1 MHAVPMP
8 VPVPEPRVP
17 GFAITAAVLAC
28 TGALPWIFF
37 IWLLDALARE
47 IEGHSY
53 WWLYPFLAVPAALFG
68 GTVWLLCRRHWLP
81 LAIACGL
88 ASAMFF
94 FLVYEVVVD
103 DVTAVFPLYAAPPL
117 LALPFVVHPSVRR
130 WAAQQQVGPSVAY
143 PG

>member
-1 MHAVPMP
+1 MHP
-8 VPVPEPRVP
+8 VPLPVPDQRVP

-28 TGALPWIFF
+28 IGAMPWIFF
-37 IWLLDALARE
+37 IWLLDALARD
-47 IEGHSY
+47 IEGHGY

-68 GTVWLLCRRHWLP
+68 GSVWLLCRRHWLP

-94 FLVYEVVVD
+94 VLVYEQMVHGMTGL
-103 DVTAVFPLYAAPPL
+103 TAPYAAPPL

-130 WAAQQQVGPSVAY
+130 WVARRQDVPAVAY
-143 PG
+143 PTW

>member
-1 MHAVPMP
+1 MHPAPLP
-8 VPVPEPRVP
+8 VAEPRVP

-28 TGALPWIFF
+28 IGAMPWIYF

-47 IEGHSY
+47 IDGRSY
-53 WWLYPFLAVPAALFG
+53 WWLYLFLAVPAALFG

-88 ASAMFF
+88 ASAMFL
-94 FLVYEVVVD
+94 FLVYDALVNDNIVLV
-103 DVTAVFPLYAAPPL
+103 APYAAPPL

-130 WAAQQQVGPSVAY
+130 WVGQRQVVPPVVYPSW
-143 PG
+143 